1 MNDIFEPIDRREEVR
16 VSQGAGVERQA
27 RVVEDVLAKRRLIL
41 GRIIQLVWLMAGT
54 LEALIALRFVLKLI
68 AANPDNTFAR
78 LVYDLTAVFLWPF
91 FGLTIT
97 PSVEG
102 IVLEIHSLIAMV
114 VYALLAWFVVQLIWL
129 IFYRTSARTVT
140 VVERLR
146 R

>member
-16 VSQGAGVERQA
+16 VSQGTGVERQA

-41 GRIIQLVWLMAGT
+41 GRIIQLVWLMAST

-68 AANPDNTFAR
+68 AANPGNTFAR

>member
-1 MNDIFEPIDRREEVR
+1 MTDIYEPVDRREEVR
-16 VSQGAGVERQA
+16 VSQGAGVERQS
-27 RVVEDVLAKRRLIL
+27 RVVEDVVAKRRLIL

-54 LEALIALRFVLKLI
+54 LEALIGLRFVLKLI

-102 IVLEIHSLIAMV
+102 IVLELHSLIAMV

>member
-41 GRIIQLVWLMAGT
+41 GRIIQLVWLMAGA

-68 AANPDNTFAR
+68 AANPNNTFAR

-129 IFYRTSARTVT
+129 IFYRRSARTVT

>member
-1 MNDIFEPIDRREEVR
+1 M
-16 VSQGAGVERQA
+16 
-27 RVVEDVLAKRRLIL
+27 VEDVLAKRRLIL

-102 IVLEIHSLIAMV
+102 IVLEIHSLIAML

>member
-41 GRIIQLVWLMAGT
+41 GRIIQLVWLMAST